1 MSYYTYAIREEIR
14 EKINRIIST
23 DDFKW
28 FLGVLLLT
36 FAWMGVAPKFYI
48 AILNGRTGLWLEKV
62 YNLINRNALLNTSVC
77 MSIILFFY
85 CLVKKNVRKFASSP
99 KVYPLFIIAFLFILL
114 YYKSPFEFAQ
124 IVWFVDYRIFFS
136 TLLII
141 DLFFRVFGLYVLYN
155 RKEEQRY
162 VFDNNLYHIHPIS
175 NNGFSTDGSSPNSPS
190 GALSDYARSITERLL
205 STDLEHDSFAVG
217 IVSKWGAGKTTFLKI
232 LEGQFGSRVD
242 VVYFN
247 PWMCR
252 TPEQVTNDFFTSL
265 RNQLSLKHREL
276 SEPIKRYAK
285 YLNAVSLRFPGVS
298 FRFTDFITGKSL
310 LERKKELSEMFSGLD
325 NRVVVIIDDLDR
337 LESSEVFEVLRLIRN
352 TADLSNIIYL
362 VAFDKEYVI
371 SILAEKNIDDP
382 TSYLE
387 KIFQIEI
394 QLPLVTDKQILNTL
408 FQEIESQGLRLYTD
422 RGLDSDFSED
432 DKQLILEVIT
442 TYRRAQ
448 RFARLIALNY
458 GHLIRTSF
466 DRLEWRDL
474 FWLDL
479 LQMNDKKTYDHIL
492 CNNPKSILK
501 TDKSEKLWIYDKDAT
516 PASKEL
522 NNTTKKILLKLFGRT
537 VIESP
542 AEFSICKK
550 EYYQKYFTMQVQF
563 SKENLETLL
572 NTDNDR
578 IDELIKKW
586 GEEQKPIDNF
596 DEIVH
601 EYDKG
606 KIDKDKAT
614 KIAVGVFSI
623 LYYYSNYRV
632 AYSHFNALDKIKQ
645 KGIMTQEE
653 LEELLIHFINK
664 RIEKNGDLTKLAFVT
679 KTLCYRTDWKAI
691 KTKSIDIVIDAY
703 FKNHKN
709 YTVLE
714 LKKGNTTIKQILD
727 ELPYD
732 LADYI
737 VNRLIDGYSHCST
750 KPTIK
755 QFTTALVEE
764 GCAFSS
770 WKYRDLFQEKL
781 QLIEEKCCSDGQN
794 AIRQEEKSNVPNICK
809 TKKQQMQ

>member
-1 MSYYTYAIREEIR
+1 MIIQKALCMSYYFYLIREKIR

-36 FAWMGVAPKFYI
+36 LAWMGVAPEFYI
-48 AILNGRTGLWLEKV
+48 AIINGRIGQWLEKV
-62 YNLINRNALLNTSVC
+62 YHLINRNVLLNISVC
-77 MSIILFFY
+77 MSIILFLSF
-85 CLVKKNVRKFASSP
+85 LVNKNVRKFASSP
-99 KVYPLFIIAFLFILL
+99 NVYPLFIIAFLYILL

-124 IVWFVDYRIFFS
+124 IVWFVDYRIFISF
-136 TLLII
+136 LLFI
-141 DLFFRVFGLYVLYN
+141 DLFFRVLGLYMFYKGKKDL
-155 RKEEQRY
+155 EQRP
-162 VFDNNLYHIHPIS
+162 VFGNNLYHSHPILRE
-175 NNGFSTDGSSPNSPS
+175 GFSTDGRSSNRPS
-190 GALSDYARSITERLL
+190 GALIDYARSITERLL
-205 STDLEHDSFAVG
+205 STDLNNESFAIG

-232 LEGQFGSRVD
+232 LEGQLFNRAD

-298 FRFTDFITGKSL
+298 FRFTGFITEKSL

-325 NRVVVIIDDLDR
+325 KRVVVIIDDLDR

-432 DKQLILEVIT
+432 DKKLILEVIT

-479 LQMNDKKTYDHIL
+479 LQMNDKKTYDRIL

-516 PASKEL
+516 SASKEL
-522 NNTTKKILLKLFGRT
+522 NNTTKRILLKLFGRDRIKT
-537 VIESP
+537 YTEY
-542 AEFSICKK
+542 SICNK

-563 SKENLETLL
+563 SKENLESIL
-572 NTDNDR
+572 NTENDK
-578 IDELIKKW
+578 IDALIKEW
-586 GEEQKPIDNF
+586 GEKGKPIDNF
-596 DEIVH
+596 GEIVD
-601 EYDKG
+601 EYCKEN
-606 KIDKDKAT
+606 IDKVKAI
-614 KIAVGVFSI
+614 KLIIGVFSI
-623 LYYYSNYRV
+623 LYYIGNNNSYSV
-632 AYSHFNALDKIKQ
+632 LNALEKIEKWDL
-645 KGIMTQEE
+645 MTHKE
-653 LEELLIHFINK
+653 LEERLISLFEQRSQK
-664 RIEKNGDLTKLAFVT
+664 DEDLSKLAATTESF
-679 KTLCYRTDWKAI
+679 CYRSNWREVTTKAVGI
-691 KTKSIDIVIDAY
+691 IIDAY
-703 FKNHKN
+703 FKLSNN
-709 YTVLE
+709 SSVLE
-714 LKKGNTTIKQILD
+714 LKLGNTTLYRMLK
-727 ELPYD
+727 ELPYGIED
-732 LADYI
+732 CA
-737 VNRLIDGYSHCST
+737 VGCLIDGYSKCST

-755 QFTTALVEE
+755 RFRTAPVEE
-764 GCAFSS
+764 NCAFSS
-770 WKYRDLFQEKL
+770 WKYKDVFQKNL
-781 QLIEEKCCSDGQN
+781 QRIEDNCCSDGQN
-794 AIRQEEKSNVPNICK
+794 AIQQEEKK
-809 TKKQQMQ
+809 